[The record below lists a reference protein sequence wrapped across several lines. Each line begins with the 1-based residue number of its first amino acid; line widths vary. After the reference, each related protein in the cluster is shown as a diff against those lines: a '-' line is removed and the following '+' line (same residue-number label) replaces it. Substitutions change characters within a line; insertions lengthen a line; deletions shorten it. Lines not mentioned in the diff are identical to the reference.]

1 MKLFKLTAV
10 ATAVLGSSVAAMA
23 ANQAVVYE
31 TQPAV
36 VVTDVQPANQV
47 VVVDAQP
54 VAYQTNVQ
62 PTAYQYDQNAGVI
75 ANTTG
80 AVVGTTRTIFDTVV
94 HPAAVSA
101 EIGTLGYGANIAWGL
116 NETTELTAGWN
127 GFSDDGNKDLDA
139 SDSWI
144 NWGKALGDGWGNF
157 QGDMKYD
164 ADFSNPYLGVN
175 LRPWATNFT
184 VGTGIIVPDNEL
196 KATLTPNTN
205 GANVKI
211 NGTRYAIPDGT
222 SVNVDVENKNKLAPY
237 LTLGY
242 HPNINQKWG
251 LFGEIGAAYM
261 GKMDAN
267 VKVVDGGVIPEGSV
281 LPNNKQFEDAARNDI
296 EDNDV
301 WYPIVKAG
309 VTYRF

>member
-23 ANQAVVYE
+23 ANQAVVYK

-54 VAYQTNVQ
+54 V
-62 PTAYQYDQNAGVI
+62 AYQYDQNAGVI

-116 NETTELTAGWN
+116 NDTTELTAGWN
-127 GFSDDGNKDLDA
+127 GFSDDGTKDLDA

-144 NWGKALGDGWGNF
+144 NWGKALGDGYGNF

-196 KATLTPNTN
+196 KARLTTDNAN
-205 GANVKI
+205 GADIKI
-211 NGTRYAIPDGT
+211 NGTKYTVANAQAGGY
-222 SVNVDVENKNKLAPY
+222 VDAKVENRNTLAPY
-237 LTLGY
+237 LTIGY
-242 HPNINQKWG
+242 HPNIDQKWG

-267 VKVVDGGVIPEGSV
+267 IDAKNVTVNGVDATE
-281 LPNNKQFEDAARNDI
+281 KFKEEARKDI

-309 VTYRF
+309 LTYRF

>member
-54 VAYQTNVQ
+54 VAYQ
-62 PTAYQYDQNAGVI
+62 YDQNAGVI

-116 NETTELTAGWN
+116 NDTTELTAGWN
-127 GFSDDGNKDLDA
+127 GFSDDGTKDLDA

-144 NWGKALGDGWGNF
+144 NWGKALGDGYGNF

-196 KATLTPNTN
+196 KARLTTDNAN
-205 GANVKI
+205 GADIKI
-211 NGTRYAIPDGT
+211 NGTKYTVANAQAGGY
-222 SVNVDVENKNKLAPY
+222 VDAKVENRNTLAPY
-237 LTLGY
+237 LTIGY
-242 HPNINQKWG
+242 HPNIDQKWG

-267 VKVVDGGVIPEGSV
+267 IDAKNVTVNGVDATE
-281 LPNNKQFEDAARNDI
+281 KFKEEARKDI

-309 VTYRF
+309 LTYRF

>member
-157 QGDMKYD
+157 EGDMKYD

-196 KATLTPNTN
+196 KASLTPNP
-205 GANVKI
+205 GSVANVNIDGK
-211 NGTRYAIPDGT
+211 RYEVQANET
-222 SVNVDVENKNKLAPY
+222 VNVNVENRNTLAPY

-242 HPNINQKWG
+242 HPNIDQKWG

-261 GKMDAN
+261 GKMDA
-267 VKVVDGGVIPEGSV
+267 KVDVNGDSNTD
-281 LPNNKQFEDAARNDI
+281 LAKAAKKDI
-296 EDNDV
+296 EDNEV

-309 VTYRF
+309 LTYRF

>member
-211 NGTRYAIPDGT
+211 DGKRYDIPAG
-222 SVNVDVENKNKLAPY
+222 SSVDVQVENRNTLAPY
-237 LTLGY
+237 LTIGY
-242 HPNINQKWG
+242 HPNIDQKWG
-251 LFGEIGAAYM
+251 LFGELGAAYM

-267 VKVVDGGVIPEGSV
+267 VTTTGDVTPGLAE
-281 LPNNKQFEDAARNDI
+281 AAKKDI
-296 EDNDV
+296 EDSEV

-309 VTYRF
+309 LTYRF

>member
-157 QGDMKYD
+157 EGDMKYD

-196 KATLTPNTN
+196 KASLTPNP
-205 GANVKI
+205 GSVANVKI
-211 NGTRYAIPDGT
+211 DGKRYEVQANET
-222 SVNVDVENKNKLAPY
+222 VNVNVENRNTLAPY

-242 HPNINQKWG
+242 HPNIDQKWG

-261 GKMDAN
+261 GKMDA
-267 VKVVDGGVIPEGSV
+267 KVDVNGDSNTD
-281 LPNNKQFEDAARNDI
+281 LAKAAKQDI
-296 EDNDV
+296 EDSEV

-309 VTYRF
+309 LTYRF

>member
-54 VAYQTNVQ
+54 VAYQ
-62 PTAYQYDQNAGVI
+62 YDQNAGVI

-80 AVVGTTRTIFDTVV
+80 AVVGNTRTIFDTVV

-116 NETTELTAGWN
+116 NDTTELTAGWN
-127 GFSDDGNKDLDA
+127 GFSDDGTKDLDA

-144 NWGKALGDGWGNF
+144 NWGKALGDGYGNF

-196 KATLTPNTN
+196 KARLTTDNAN
-205 GANVKI
+205 GADIKI
-211 NGTRYAIPDGT
+211 NGTKY
-222 SVNVDVENKNKLAPY
+222 NVANAQAGGYVDAKVENRNTLAPY
-237 LTLGY
+237 LTIGY
-242 HPNINQKWG
+242 HPNIDQKWG

-267 VKVVDGGVIPEGSV
+267 IDAKNVTVNGVDATE
-281 LPNNKQFEDAARNDI
+281 KFKEEARKDI

-309 VTYRF
+309 LTYRF

>member
-47 VVVDAQP
+47 VVAQP

-62 PTAYQYDQNAGVI
+62 PVAYQYDQNAGVI

-116 NETTELTAGWN
+116 NDTTELTAGWN

-157 QGDMKYD
+157 EGDMKYD

-196 KATLTPNTN
+196 KASLTPNQ
-205 GANVKI
+205 GSVANVKI
-211 NGTRYAIPDGT
+211 DGKRYEVQADET
-222 SVNVDVENKNKLAPY
+222 VNVKVENRNTLAPY
-237 LTLGY
+237 LTIGY
-242 HPNINQKWG
+242 HPNIDQKWG
-251 LFGEIGAAYM
+251 LFGELGAAYM
-261 GKMDAN
+261 GKMDA
-267 VKVVDGGVIPEGSV
+267 KVDVNGD
-281 LPNNKQFEDAARNDI
+281 PNTDLAKAAKKDI

-309 VTYRF
+309 LTYRF

>member
-62 PTAYQYDQNAGVI
+62 PVAYQYDQNAGVI

-127 GFSDDGNKDLDA
+127 GFSDDDTKDLDA

-196 KATLTPNTN
+196 KASLTPNS
-205 GANVKI
+205 GSVANVKI
-211 NGTRYAIPDGT
+211 DGKRYDVQANET
-222 SVNVDVENKNKLAPY
+222 VNVNVENRNTLAPY

-242 HPNINQKWG
+242 HPNIDQKWG

-261 GKMDAN
+261 GKMDAD
-267 VKVVDGGVIPEGSV
+267 VKVV
-281 LPNNKQFEDAARNDI
+281 NNDTGLTTNQALADAAKKDI

-309 VTYRF
+309 LTYRF

>member
-116 NETTELTAGWN
+116 NDTTELTAGWN

-157 QGDMKYD
+157 EGDMKYD

-196 KATLTPNTN
+196 KASLTPNQ
-205 GANVKI
+205 GSVANVKI
-211 NGTRYAIPDGT
+211 DGKRYEVQADET
-222 SVNVDVENKNKLAPY
+222 VNVKVENRNTLAPY
-237 LTLGY
+237 LTIGY
-242 HPNINQKWG
+242 HPNIDQKWG
-251 LFGEIGAAYM
+251 LFGELGAAYM
-261 GKMDAN
+261 GKMDA
-267 VKVVDGGVIPEGSV
+267 KVDVNGD
-281 LPNNKQFEDAARNDI
+281 PNTDLAKAAKKDI

-309 VTYRF
+309 LTYRF

>member
-10 ATAVLGSSVAAMA
+10 ATAVLASSVAAMA

-47 VVVDAQP
+47 VVAQP

-62 PTAYQYDQNAGVI
+62 PVAYQYDQNAGVI

-116 NETTELTAGWN
+116 NDTTELTAGWN

-157 QGDMKYD
+157 EGDMKYD

-196 KATLTPNTN
+196 KASLTPNQ
-205 GANVKI
+205 GSVANVKI
-211 NGTRYAIPDGT
+211 DGKRYEVQADET
-222 SVNVDVENKNKLAPY
+222 VNVKVENRNTLAPY
-237 LTLGY
+237 LTIGY
-242 HPNINQKWG
+242 HPNIDQKWG
-251 LFGEIGAAYM
+251 LFGELGAAYM
-261 GKMDAN
+261 GKMDA
-267 VKVVDGGVIPEGSV
+267 KVDVNGD
-281 LPNNKQFEDAARNDI
+281 PNTDLAKAAKKDI

-309 VTYRF
+309 LTYRF

>member
-116 NETTELTAGWN
+116 NDTTELTAGWN
-127 GFSDDGNKDLDA
+127 GFSDDGTKDLDA

-144 NWGKALGDGWGNF
+144 NWGKALGDGYGNF

-196 KATLTPNTN
+196 KARLTTDNAN
-205 GANVKI
+205 GADIKI
-211 NGTRYAIPDGT
+211 NGTKYTVANAQAGGY
-222 SVNVDVENKNKLAPY
+222 VDAKVENRNTLAPY
-237 LTLGY
+237 LTIGY
-242 HPNINQKWG
+242 HPNIDQKWG

-267 VKVVDGGVIPEGSV
+267 IDAKNVTVNGVDATE
-281 LPNNKQFEDAARNDI
+281 KFKEEARKDI

-309 VTYRF
+309 LTYRF

>member
-80 AVVGTTRTIFDTVV
+80 AVVGTTRTIFDTVI

-157 QGDMKYD
+157 EGDMKYD

-196 KATLTPNTN
+196 KASLTPNP
-205 GANVKI
+205 GSVANVKI
-211 NGTRYAIPDGT
+211 DGKRYEVQANET
-222 SVNVDVENKNKLAPY
+222 VNVNVENRNTLAPY

-242 HPNINQKWG
+242 HPNIDQKWG

-261 GKMDAN
+261 GKMDA
-267 VKVVDGGVIPEGSV
+267 KVDVNGDSNTD
-281 LPNNKQFEDAARNDI
+281 LAKAAKKDI
-296 EDNDV
+296 EDNEV

-309 VTYRF
+309 LTYRF

>member
-80 AVVGTTRTIFDTVV
+80 AVVGTTRTIFDTVI

-196 KATLTPNTN
+196 KASLTPREGSN
-205 GANVKI
+205 ANVRI
-211 NGTRYAIPDGT
+211 NGTRYTVNDGDSV
-222 SVNVDVENKNKLAPY
+222 SVNVENKNKLAPY

-242 HPNINQKWG
+242 HPNIDQKWG

-261 GKMDAN
+261 GKMDA
-267 VKVVDGGVIPEGSV
+267 KVFSNDAS
-281 LPNNKQFEDAARNDI
+281 PNEVNPDSGKSLVQAAEQDI

-309 VTYRF
+309 LTYRF

>member
-62 PTAYQYDQNAGVI
+62 PVAYQYDQNAGVI

-80 AVVGTTRTIFDTVV
+80 AVVGTTRTIFDTVI

-116 NETTELTAGWN
+116 NDTTELTAGWN

-196 KATLTPNTN
+196 KASLTPNS
-205 GANVKI
+205 GSVANVKI
-211 NGTRYAIPDGT
+211 DGKRYDVQANET
-222 SVNVDVENKNKLAPY
+222 VNVNVENRNTLAPY

-242 HPNINQKWG
+242 HPNIDQKWG

-261 GKMDAN
+261 GKMDAD
-267 VKVVDGGVIPEGSV
+267 VKVV
-281 LPNNKQFEDAARNDI
+281 NNDTGLTTNQALADAAKKDI

-309 VTYRF
+309 LTYRF

>member
-47 VVVDAQP
+47 VVAQP

-62 PTAYQYDQNAGVI
+62 PVAYQYDQNAGVI

-116 NETTELTAGWN
+116 NDTTELTAGWN
-127 GFSDDGNKDLDA
+127 GFSDDGTKDLDA

-157 QGDMKYD
+157 EGDMKYD

-196 KATLTPNTN
+196 KANLTPNTD
-205 GANVKI
+205 GANIKI
-211 NGTRYAIPDGT
+211 N
-222 SVNVDVENKNKLAPY
+222 NVKYNVPAGSNIDVQVENKNTLAPY

-242 HPNINQKWG
+242 HPNIDQKWG

-261 GKMDAN
+261 GKMDARVESN
-267 VKVVDGGVIPEGSV
+267 GVMLNG
-281 LPNNKQFEDAARNDI
+281 LPADDQFKKAAERDI

-309 VTYRF
+309 LTYRF

>member
-31 TQPAV
+31 T
-36 VVTDVQPANQV
+36 
-47 VVVDAQP
+47 QP

-80 AVVGTTRTIFDTVV
+80 AVVGTTRTIFDTVI

-157 QGDMKYD
+157 EGDMKYD

-196 KATLTPNTN
+196 KASLTPNP
-205 GANVKI
+205 GSVANVKI
-211 NGTRYAIPDGT
+211 DGKRYKVQANET
-222 SVNVDVENKNKLAPY
+222 VNVNVENRNTLAPY

-242 HPNINQKWG
+242 HPNIDQKWG

-261 GKMDAN
+261 GKMDAD
-267 VKVVDGGVIPEGSV
+267 VKVV
-281 LPNNKQFEDAARNDI
+281 NNDTGLTTNQALADAAKKDI
-296 EDNDV
+296 EDSEV

-309 VTYRF
+309 LTYRF

>member
-80 AVVGTTRTIFDTVV
+80 AVVGTTRTIFDTVI

-116 NETTELTAGWN
+116 NDTTELTAGWN

-196 KATLTPNTN
+196 KASLTPNQ
-205 GANVKI
+205 GSVANVKI
-211 NGTRYAIPDGT
+211 DGKRYEVQADET
-222 SVNVDVENKNKLAPY
+222 VNVKVENRNTLAPY
-237 LTLGY
+237 LTIGY
-242 HPNINQKWG
+242 HPNIDQKWG
-251 LFGEIGAAYM
+251 LCGELGAAYM
-261 GKMDAN
+261 GKMDA
-267 VKVVDGGVIPEGSV
+267 KVDVNGD
-281 LPNNKQFEDAARNDI
+281 PNTDLAKAAKQDI

-309 VTYRF
+309 LTYRF

>member
-54 VAYQTNVQ
+54 VAYQTNVP

-144 NWGKALGDGWGNF
+144 NWGKVLGDGWGNF

-184 VGTGIIVPDNEL
+184 IGTGILVPDNEL
-196 KATLTPNTN
+196 KATLTPTSDT
-205 GANVKI
+205 ANVKI
-211 NGTRYAIPDGT
+211 DGTRYKILPNE
-222 SVNVDVENKNKLAPY
+222 SVDVQVENRNKLAPY
-237 LTLGY
+237 LTVGY
-242 HPNINQKWG
+242 RPNINQNWG

-261 GKMDAN
+261 GKMDAT
-267 VKVVDGGVIPEGSV
+267 VSSKDAG
-281 LPNNKQFEDAARNDI
+281 PNAINLESGKSLVEAAKQDI

-309 VTYRF
+309 LTYRF

>member
-10 ATAVLGSSVAAMA
+10 AAAVLGSSVAMA
-23 ANQAVVYE
+23 QDV
-31 TQPAV
+31 V
-36 VVTDVQPANQV
+36 VVTDAQPTNQV

-54 VAYQTNVQ
+54 V
-62 PTAYQYDQNAGVI
+62 AYQYDQNAGVI

-80 AVVGTTRTIFDTVV
+80 AVVGTGKTLFNTVT

-127 GFSDDGNKDLDA
+127 GFSDDGTKDLDA

-175 LRPWATNFT
+175 LRPWANNFT
-184 VGTGIIVPDNEL
+184 IGTGILVPNNEL
-196 KATLTPNTN
+196 EATLTPKSGSEANVRIDGKEYTV
-205 GANVKI
+205 GANETVQAK
-211 NGTRYAIPDGT
+211 
-222 SVNVDVENKNKLAPY
+222 VENRNKLAPY
-237 LTLGY
+237 LTVGY
-242 HPNINQKWG
+242 RPNINQNWG
-251 LFGEIGAAYM
+251 VFGEIGAAYM
-261 GKMDAN
+261 GKMDAD
-267 VKVVDGGVIPEGSV
+267 VQVVDNVTG
-281 LPNNKQFEDAARNDI
+281 LKTNQALADAAKKDI
-296 EDNDV
+296 EDSEV
-301 WYPIVKAG
+301 WYPMVKAG
-309 VTYRF
+309 LTYRF

>member
-80 AVVGTTRTIFDTVV
+80 AVVGTTRTIFDTVI

-157 QGDMKYD
+157 EGDMKYD

-196 KATLTPNTN
+196 KASLTPNP
-205 GANVKI
+205 GSVANVKI
-211 NGTRYAIPDGT
+211 DGKRYEVQANET
-222 SVNVDVENKNKLAPY
+222 VNVNVENRNTLAPY

-242 HPNINQKWG
+242 HPNIDQKWG

-261 GKMDAN
+261 GKMDA
-267 VKVVDGGVIPEGSV
+267 KVDVNGDSNTD
-281 LPNNKQFEDAARNDI
+281 LAKAAKQDI
-296 EDNDV
+296 EDSEV

-309 VTYRF
+309 LTYRF